1 MFNQSRQINPTPKL
15 RASCTSIGAAH
26 ISQVILKKK
35 PKKNYTPS
43 LYGNNSPPCH
53 DPVQPSLSFS
63 WLACGSSCSYVS
75 PSILGEGRE
84 VVLITPNPI
93 VMIPRQ
99 PALLVRILIILSDMV
114 LVCGEDPGA
123 TLREVNL
130 EDEEAGGV
138 AWYVSQHQPPGDLG
152 KLSKSF
158 ILFKMTGIGFKTK
171 SRTLC

>member
-1 MFNQSRQINPTPKL
+1 MVILFNPGRQINPTPRL

-93 VMIPRQ
+93 VMISRQ
-99 PALLVRILIILSDMV
+99 PALRVRILIVFSDMV

-123 TLREVNL
+123 ALREVNL
-130 EDEEAGGV
+130 QDGEPGGM
-138 AWYVSQHQPPGDLG
+138 AWCVSQHQPLGDLN
-152 KLSKSF
+152 KFSKSF
-158 ILFKMTGIGFKTK
+158 ILFKMTEI
-171 SRTLC
+171 